1 MEYDY
6 NIRGWMLGANR
17 DYAKSTSLT
26 THYFGF
32 DLGYDKS
39 SIASIGSYD
48 SSAQYNGN
56 IRGMVWKS
64 AGDDKVR
71 KYDFSYDN
79 LNRLSSAIFKQYGS
93 TTNAFDLS
101 DKIDFSV
108 TGLNYDANGNI
119 LSMNQKGWK
128 VGGSITIDSLLYSY
142 MAKSN
147 KLLNVI
153 DRVNDTV
160 TRLGDFRSSKT
171 YMTALGN
178 NKTTAATDYMYDGN
192 GNLLKDLNKDIGTS
206 SVSGIIYNYLNLPD
220 SITVTGKGTI
230 KYVYDGFGNKLKK
243 ITKEGSKIT
252 TTLYLFG
259 NYVNDTLQYLPQEEG
274 RIRYNNDSARF
285 ETDYFVKDH
294 LGDVRTV
301 LTDASQRNSYPA
313 CTMEKVDSTDN
324 NLYYSNVSATRD
336 TVPPG
341 YPLDNSYSNPNSF
354 VCKVNG
360 SGNKIGSA
368 IIVKVMV
375 GDKMNIRTSDWYNL
389 NGNTPATPYNPVTDL
404 ITALTNS
411 VGGVVGGKATVTEL
425 TSASAINP
433 GALSYYTS
441 HNTADSISKPKAF
454 LNWILFDEQFNYV
467 SSSSGFLQVGGSN
480 LGSVTPL
487 QQDNIAI
494 SKNGYFYVYVSN
506 ETPNINVFFDNL
518 QVTHIRGPL
527 LEESHYYPFGLVQQ
541 GISSQA
547 IGFGTPNNKFKYNG
561 KEEQRKEF
569 SDNSGLEWLDY
580 GARMYDNQIGRWMII
595 DPLSE
600 KMRRFS
606 TFNYAFDNPMRF
618 IDPDGMAPEKIKL
631 GKNEVT
637 GKPLS
642 KSEIDQVMGAMQTM
656 TDDKL
661 KYNSKT
667 GEVEI
672 HLRGKGSK
680 KEGTQVIRNLIKNAK
695 TVTVNLNYNIANGEI
710 YGMSGGSS
718 TATDESKKADM
729 SNGKG
734 VDVTVQLGWGNPIY
748 AQSKGG
754 SIGIENLDLAGLMD
768 HEFLHSL
775 AQMNGERA
783 SDQTVSNTYIDNKGR
798 TRHETMSR
806 EEYNVLNGTRGYSK
820 EGYRYPSENELR
832 NEQGKSTRLNYK
844 AEKVEQ

>member
-1 MEYDY
+1 
-6 NIRGWMLGANR
+6 
-17 DYAKSTSLT
+17 
-26 THYFGF
+26 
-32 DLGYDKS
+32 
-39 SIASIGSYD
+39 
-48 SSAQYNGN
+48 
-56 IRGMVWKS
+56 MVWKS
-64 AGDDKVR
+64 TGDDQIR

-79 LNRLSSAIFKQYGS
+79 SNRLANAIFKQYGS
-93 TTNAFDLS
+93 STNAFDLS

-108 TGLNYDANGNI
+108 KGLSYDANGNI
-119 LSMNQKGWK
+119 LFMNQSGWK
-128 VGGSITIDSLLYSY
+128 VGGSVTIDSLQYTYNSNT
-142 MAKSN
+142 N

-153 DRVNDTV
+153 DRVNDTA

-178 NKTTAATDYMYDGN
+178 NKTTGATDYTYDGN
-192 GNLLKDLNKDIGTS
+192 GNLKKDLNKDIGTS
-206 SVSGIIYNYLNLPD
+206 SASGITYNHLNLPD
-220 SITVTGKGTI
+220 SITVAGKGTI
-230 KYVYDGFGNKLKK
+230 KYVYDALGNKLKK
-243 ITKEGSKIT
+243 ITTEGSKVT

-274 RIRYNNDSARF
+274 RIRYNPDSARF
-285 ETDYFVKDH
+285 ENDYFIKDH
-294 LGDVRTV
+294 LGNVRLV
-301 LTDASQRNSYPA
+301 LTDANQRNPYHA

-411 VGGVVGGKATVTEL
+411 IGAVVGGKATVTEL

-527 LEESHYYPFGLVQQ
+527 LEESHYYPFGLTIS
-541 GISSQA
+541 GISSGA
-547 IGFGTPNNKFKYNG
+547 VAFGQPDNKRKYNG
-561 KEEQRKEF
+561 IELDKDLNVNTYEAQFRDLDPQTARWWQIDPKIEQGMENCSPYLSMYDDPVRQSDPLGDKPEDDYKIYRDGKIERSVTNDKFDRFYLVEQFQPIKKGTDVDNATVSTYVGEF
-569 SDNSGLEWLDY
+569 S
-580 GARMYDNQIGRWMII
+580 
-595 DPLSE
+595 
-600 KMRRFS
+600 
-606 TFNYAFDNPMRF
+606 
-618 IDPDGMAPEKIKL
+618 
-631 GKNEVT
+631 KNENGLIQIPSSLSGSAWGGSFGFSVKEGNSTRAFARGDAMAALIGSVADAHVT
-637 GKPLS
+637 DLTINGFSLPNGQSPSPS
-642 KSEIDQVMGAMQTM
+642 KSHKNGVNGDLRYLRTDKSGGALT
-656 TDDKL
+656 L
-661 KYNSKT
+661 GNSKLDFDRQSSLNNSLFKFGWKDMISERFT
-667 GEVEI
+667 M
-672 HLRGKGSK
+672 GSK
-680 KEGTQVIRNLIKNAK
+680 RSTLLPHTSSAKERGISSDHSTHLHLQGFKPNVK
-695 TVTVNLNYNIANGEI
+695 TDYVVY
-710 YGMSGGSS
+710 
-718 TATDESKKADM
+718 
-729 SNGKG
+729 
-734 VDVTVQLGWGNPIY
+734 
-748 AQSKGG
+748 
-754 SIGIENLDLAGLMD
+754 
-768 HEFLHSL
+768 
-775 AQMNGERA
+775 
-783 SDQTVSNTYIDNKGR
+783 
-798 TRHETMSR
+798 
-806 EEYNVLNGTRGYSK
+806 
-820 EGYRYPSENELR
+820 
-832 NEQGKSTRLNYK
+832 
-844 AEKVEQ
+844 